1 MSVAASQLPA
11 LAAPAPAARRAPT
24 NKWLVTVSVS
34 FGTLMGAID
43 ASIVNVALV
52 HIRGAVGAT
61 IEEITWISTAFVIA
75 TVLVMPLTAFL
86 GRLFGQ
92 KRVYMASLALF
103 LAGSM
108 LCGTAH
114 SLVALVAWRV
124 LQGFG
129 AGALQTT
136 EQAILRQ
143 TFPPKEQGMAMA
155 VFAMAVMLG
164 PALGPTLGGVIVDNA
179 SWEWIFY
186 INLPVGLLG
195 LFMVWKFVHEPDDI
209 REANLKSAAETRRN
223 IDWWGI
229 ALMTIGLSALQYV
242 LEEGDQDSWFDSRV
256 ITVMVL
262 VAVFG
267 LLAFVIRELTA
278 KAPVVNLRLFKDPVF
293 ASGTLIGAVMF
304 AMLMANMFLLPI
316 FMQELLGFTATQS
329 GLNLMPR
336 TLVMMLI
343 VPIVGKIYNKVSPR
357 LVIGFGVVAF
367 SIGAFLMSHF
377 TLDTSPAGIF
387 VSLVWQGV
395 GFACIFVP
403 LTTVALSKIPRD
415 KLTDATGLNSLLRQ
429 VGGSIG
435 LAVFATLLGRY
446 ATQARGSLAAHVSP
460 YSGAA
465 MQRLAAI
472 QQGLMAR
479 GLDAASAHAAA
490 PGALAGAV
498 AQQAMVL
505 SFEKVFLLAGILF
518 LAILPLLFFLKD
530 DRSEEKSE
538 SGSKPEM
545 HLEM

>member
-1 MSVAASQLPA
+1 MSSSAVLDAAA
-11 LAAPAPAARRAPT
+11 LAPAKPKRKPT

-61 IEEITWISTAFVIA
+61 IAEITWISTGFVIA

-86 GRLFGQ
+86 GRIFGQ

-103 LAGSM
+103 LVGSM

-129 AGALQTT
+129 AGALQPT

-155 VFAMAVMLG
+155 LFAMAVMLG
-164 PALGPTLGGVIVDNA
+164 PALGPTLGGIIVDNV

-209 REANLKSAAETRRN
+209 REANLKAAAETKKN
-223 IDWWGI
+223 IDWAGI

-242 LEEGDQDSWFDSRV
+242 LEEGDTESWFDSRL

-262 VAVFG
+262 IAVFG
-267 LLAFVIRELTA
+267 LAAFVIRELTA

-336 TLVMMLI
+336 TLVMMLV
-343 VPIVGKIYNKVSPR
+343 VPVVGKLYNRISPR
-357 LVIGFGVVAF
+357 ATIAFGVVTFA
-367 SIGAFLMSHF
+367 IGAFMMSHF
-377 TLDTSPAGIF
+377 TLATSPAGIF
-387 VSLVWQGV
+387 VSLVWQGI
-395 GFACIFVP
+395 GFACLFVP

-446 ATQARGSLAAHVSP
+446 AAHARGSLSAHVSL
-460 YSGAA
+460 YSTAA
-465 MQRLAAI
+465 MARLSAVE
-472 QQGLMAR
+472 QGLMAR
-479 GLDAASAHAAA
+479 GVDAATARAAA

-505 SFEKVFLLAGILF
+505 SFEKVFLLAGIFF

-530 DRSEEKSE
+530 DRSESKSA
-538 SGSKPEM
+538 SQRKPEM